1 MNGIVKFYNFYDS
14 FFVRITRI
22 IFAVF
27 FLTLCL
33 TARSN
38 IFLFF
43 ISLFLIWETFFI
55 FKISKLLPKLKVSEN
70 NSDPLDSF
78 TLKSKAILLP
88 ENSENIVKNLL
99 TVPSVKFLLGKAEI
113 VPKDI
118 TFPEITKKNLIETS
132 FDLVRERGGEFVAP
146 FDIFA
151 AFLLLSDP
159 TTKVLFNRKLKRENL
174 IHILRWT
181 RQKFPNEESTP
192 SFRPNFWGEGIGESW
207 VYGWTLETQKYMT
220 DFTKNVIRRR
230 PDYFGREK
238 EYQEIVEG
246 LSSGQSVLLIGEEGV
261 GKTSLLETLSIES
274 FSGKLAGNLYHR
286 RIFQFMADTF
296 LAGAQNQGELEQRF
310 VSLTDEIRHSGNII
324 VLIQNLETIL
334 GEGSLNLDLSGQL
347 LPYLDSSNKDLLLVA
362 TITSGAYKKFVEPK
376 TSFASAFKIIR
387 IEEPDFEKCAEI
399 LIKKSFEIEGKY
411 KILISYKALLA
422 ALNFGRKYLPQRA
435 NPGAAVIL
443 LDDAAN
449 QARLAK
455 KSFVSEEDVLAEIT
469 AKTNLPVGLPKD
481 KEKRNWYS

>member
-146 FDIFA
+146 F
-151 AFLLLSDP
+151 
-159 TTKVLFNRKLKRENL
+159 
-174 IHILRWT
+174 
-181 RQKFPNEESTP
+181 
-192 SFRPNFWGEGIGESW
+192 
-207 VYGWTLETQKYMT
+207 
-220 DFTKNVIRRR
+220 
-230 PDYFGREK
+230 
-238 EYQEIVEG
+238 
-246 LSSGQSVLLIGEEGV
+246 
-261 GKTSLLETLSIES
+261 
-274 FSGKLAGNLYHR
+274 
-286 RIFQFMADTF
+286 
-296 LAGAQNQGELEQRF
+296 
-310 VSLTDEIRHSGNII
+310 
-324 VLIQNLETIL
+324 
-334 GEGSLNLDLSGQL
+334 
-347 LPYLDSSNKDLLLVA
+347 
-362 TITSGAYKKFVEPK
+362 
-376 TSFASAFKIIR
+376 
-387 IEEPDFEKCAEI
+387 
-399 LIKKSFEIEGKY
+399 
-411 KILISYKALLA
+411 
-422 ALNFGRKYLPQRA
+422 
-435 NPGAAVIL
+435 
-443 LDDAAN
+443 
-449 QARLAK
+449 
-455 KSFVSEEDVLAEIT
+455 
-469 AKTNLPVGLPKD
+469 
-481 KEKRNWYS
+481 